1 MTLDW
6 TTIIGTIIGAIF
18 GGGGIWLFTIGAAR
32 KEAEAKADQ
41 ASEEVNKTKSDVK
54 SAELDQVQEAITIW
68 RGIAEDMKT
77 ERDEYKANF
86 LLVSNHNAEMALQ
99 LESIRKELAKLS
111 TINSKMVKLLDK
123 ITPDNLS
130 EMVDKI
136 KKCHE
141 TE

>member
-1 MTLDW
+1 MDW
-6 TTIIGTIIGAIF
+6 TQVFIAFLGVI
-18 GGGGIWLFTIGAAR
+18 GGGGVTYLFTLKAIR
-32 KEAEAKADQ
+32 KEAMAKADQ
-41 ASEEVNKTKSDVK
+41 ATEDVNKTKSEVK
-54 SAELDQVQEAITIW
+54 SSELDQVQEAITIW

-123 ITPDNLS
+123 ITPDNLN